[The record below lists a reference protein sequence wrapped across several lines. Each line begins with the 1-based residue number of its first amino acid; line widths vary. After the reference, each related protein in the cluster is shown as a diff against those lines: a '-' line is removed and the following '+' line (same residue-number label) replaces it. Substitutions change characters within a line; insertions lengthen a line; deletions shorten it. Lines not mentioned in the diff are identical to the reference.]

1 MIKYAKKAGPKT
13 SLLNH
18 IISLTIDFNAALQAG
33 FSQSG
38 ILAGKPGTYV
48 SFFFHFGKNIREGN
62 SPVSD
67 RLVAAKTAFNRV
79 A

>member
-18 IISLTIDFNAALQAG
+18 IISLTIDFNAALQAAFFAERDLG
-33 FSQSG
+33 RKAQD
-38 ILAGKPGTYV
+38 IRVL
-48 SFFFHFGKNIREGN
+48 FFHFGKNVREGN

>member
-1 MIKYAKKAGPKT
+1 MFVYDCILPLAGVSGWKKMIKYAKKAGPKT

-38 ILAGKPGTYV
+38 ILAGKPRVIYPGL
-48 SFFFHFGKNIREGN
+48 
-62 SPVSD
+62 SP
-67 RLVAAKTAFNRV
+67 
-79 A
+79 